1 MRSRPK
7 ELLVLGALKNRRQ
20 ELAHEPPGHRFQN
33 RYRKKKQEGSSR
45 LRMLW
50 LIAGFVLM
58 AAGLV
63 LLVIPGPGSV
73 LLIIGAAFLAEESQV
88 AARILDR
95 LELKLRKLGE
105 LALNRWR
112 RTGMVARSLVIA
124 STLAT
129 TAMAAW
135 LAYSYF
141 LR

>member
-7 ELLVLGALKNRRQ
+7 ELLVLGALKNRWQ